1 MQCLWVVTVCVL
13 QMVADAMAGVPE
25 PAVKAITAGDV
36 LGAMIDASPEL
47 KDTIIVNLAIQK
59 LGEESWIH
67 DKQFAGELR
76 PTPPAE

>member
-13 QMVADAMAGVPE
+13 QMVADAMAEVPE

-36 LGAMIDASPEL
+36 LSAMIDASPEL

-67 DKQFAGELR
+67 DERFAGELR
-76 PTPPAE
+76 PAPPAE